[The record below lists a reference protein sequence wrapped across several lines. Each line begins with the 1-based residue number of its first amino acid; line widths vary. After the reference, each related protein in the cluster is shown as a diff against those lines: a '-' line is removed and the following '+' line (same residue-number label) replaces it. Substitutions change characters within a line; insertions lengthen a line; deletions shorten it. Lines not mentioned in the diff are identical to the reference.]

1 MEEKKQKYI
10 LWFKEISKEDVPLVG
25 GKNASLGE
33 MYSKLTQKCLPALPV
48 RQAGGRQG
56 INIPDGFA
64 FTTKAYW
71 HFLEENKIDKKLKGI
86 FENFDPKSI
95 KSLQET
101 GKKSRNLFL
110 KAKFPP
116 DLKRE
121 IIEAYH
127 QLLEK
132 YNQKNLEVAVRS
144 SGVAEDQPTTSFA
157 GQFESYLNTQGEK
170 NLLEAIKKCLASS
183 FNDRA
188 ICYRKEKK
196 LPQLKFALSIG
207 VQKMVRSDLASSGII
222 FTLDTETGFTNV
234 ILINSIWGVGEMIV
248 KGKIIPDSFYV
259 FKPTLKQGFKSII
272 IKNLGRK
279 DRKYTYKAGGGL
291 REVMVPKKDQL
302 KFSLTDEEVLTL
314 AQWAIIIENHYK
326 YPQDIELA
334 KDGKTGELF
343 IVQSRPETVHAP
355 KIGKVYEEYQIKT
368 KKAPILTGIAIG
380 NKIGQGKV
388 HIIENVSKINE
399 FKKGEV
405 LVTRMTDPDW
415 VSIFPVASAIVTD
428 EGGKTCF
435 SEDTKVLTNKG
446 FLSIKEIVEKYKIQK
461 IKVLSLNR
469 KSLKLE
475 WEKVINGFQRKAPLI
490 QIEISQTGRM
500 KNNVLKVTPDHKF
513 LIFNNRELISE
524 EIQNI
529 IRDEKR
535 ILSVSKISAL
545 PSLNFSSKSAYLLGA
560 ISTDGHICLD
570 KRHAQIFFIQKPT
583 EAKKAFI
590 GKVKKYF
597 FDEYKY
603 KLHLSEKPATEGMIR
618 GKKIK
623 GGRSIALKC
632 YIKEIAKDLLRNQKN
647 ISNILLVASDEFVFN
662 FLAGVIDGDGT
673 YNKRE
678 NKINIFCSKDE
689 LLKAISIACLRL
701 GINFQVSPNRTIHNI
716 QIVDKVEEIFRYT
729 ARVKGEYKRER
740 FGTRF
745 FAAKQLLEDII
756 EKVNYKGRIRPYIK
770 NNLLIDAE
778 KIRNYIIPLIKG
790 EPSNHSLS
798 KIINSPLK
806 MLRVD
811 FKNSLGIKDVY
822 NIEIENNQNYVVFTN
837 RYTPIVV
844 ENCHAAIVSRELGV
858 PCIIGTQTATKI
870 LKTSQEITADC
881 TSGSEGRIFFGK
893 IPFKIKRYDLK
904 KIPKLKTKIMINIGA
919 PDIAFKTS
927 FLPNDGVGL
936 ARIEFILADKIRIHP
951 LALYHYKKIKDKK
964 IKKEIDRLTYGYKD
978 KKQYFVDK
986 LAEGISQ
993 IAAAFYPKP
1002 VIVRLSDFKTNEYA
1016 ALVGGKI
1023 FEPEESNPMLGWRG
1037 ASRYYDE
1044 KFRPAFEMEC
1054 QAIKKVRE
1062 VFGLKNIWAMIPF
1075 CRTVEEGKKVLD
1087 LMAKN
1092 GLKRGEDGL
1101 KVIVMCEIPSNVIL
1115 ADKFLEIFD
1124 GMSIGSNDLTQ
1135 LVLGLDRDSAQ
1146 VAKVGDERNEAVKE
1160 MIKKV
1165 IKLCNEKKKYC
1176 GICGQAPS
1184 DYSEFAE
1191 FLVKEGI
1198 ESMSLNPD
1206 TVIKT
1211 ILAVAKTEKQLLKGR
1226 NKK

>member
-1 MEEKKQKYI
+1 MKKNKKYI
-10 LWFKEISKEDVPLVG
+10 LWFKEISKKDVPLVG

-33 MYSKLTQKCLPALPV
+33 MLGKLSKKGVQV
-48 RQAGGRQG
+48 
-56 INIPDGFA
+56 PDGFA
-64 FTTKAYW
+64 LTTKAYW
-71 HFLEENKIDKKLKGI
+71 HFLEENKIDKKLKEI
-86 FENFDPKSI
+86 FKKFNQRDI
-95 KSLQET
+95 KSLQKT
-101 GKKSRNLFL
+101 GGKVRNLIL
-110 KAKFPP
+110 KAKIPE

-121 IIEAYH
+121 IARVYQE
-127 QLLEK
+127 LSKKCNEK
-132 YNQKNLEVAVRS
+132 NASVAVRT
-144 SGVAEDQPTTSFA
+144 SGVAEDAPTASFA
-157 GQFESYLNTQGEK
+157 GQFETFLNVRGEK
-170 NLLEAIKKCLASS
+170 DLLKAIKKCIAST

-188 ICYRKEKK
+188 IAYREEKNI
-196 LPQLKFALSIG
+196 PQLKFALSVG
-207 VQKMVRSDLASSGII
+207 VMKMVRSDLASSGII
-222 FTLDTETGFTNV
+222 FTLDTETGFKNV

-248 KGKIIPDSFYV
+248 KGKITPDEFYV
-259 FKPTLKQGFKSII
+259 FKPTLKENYKPII
-272 IKNLGRK
+272 IKDLGRK
-279 DRKYTYKAGGGL
+279 TRKLVYDKRGGL
-291 REVMVPKKDQL
+291 KEVNVPTKQQL
-302 KFSLTDEEVLTL
+302 KFSLTDEEILKL
-314 AQWAIIIENHYK
+314 SKWACLIEDHYRIS
-326 YPQDIELA
+326 QDIEWA

-355 KIGKVYEEYQIKT
+355 KIGKFYEEYQIKT
-368 KKAPILTGIAIG
+368 KKKKPILTGIAIG

-388 HIIENVSKINE
+388 HIIEVVSKIGE

-405 LVTRMTDPDW
+405 LVTKMTDPDW
-415 VSIFPVASAIVTD
+415 VSIFPLASAIVTD
-428 EGGKTCF
+428 EGGKT
-435 SEDTKVLTNKG
+435 
-446 FLSIKEIVEKYKIQK
+446 
-461 IKVLSLNR
+461 
-469 KSLKLE
+469 
-475 WEKVINGFQRKAPLI
+475 A
-490 QIEISQTGRM
+490 
-500 KNNVLKVTPDHKF
+500 
-513 LIFNNRELISE
+513 
-524 EIQNI
+524 
-529 IRDEKR
+529 
-535 ILSVSKISAL
+535 
-545 PSLNFSSKSAYLLGA
+545 
-560 ISTDGHICLD
+560 
-570 KRHAQIFFIQKPT
+570 
-583 EAKKAFI
+583 
-590 GKVKKYF
+590 
-597 FDEYKY
+597 
-603 KLHLSEKPATEGMIR
+603 
-618 GKKIK
+618 
-623 GGRSIALKC
+623 
-632 YIKEIAKDLLRNQKN
+632 
-647 ISNILLVASDEFVFN
+647 
-662 FLAGVIDGDGT
+662 
-673 YNKRE
+673 
-678 NKINIFCSKDE
+678 
-689 LLKAISIACLRL
+689 
-701 GINFQVSPNRTIHNI
+701 
-716 QIVDKVEEIFRYT
+716 
-729 ARVKGEYKRER
+729 
-740 FGTRF
+740 
-745 FAAKQLLEDII
+745 
-756 EKVNYKGRIRPYIK
+756 
-770 NNLLIDAE
+770 
-778 KIRNYIIPLIKG
+778 
-790 EPSNHSLS
+790 
-798 KIINSPLK
+798 
-806 MLRVD
+806 
-811 FKNSLGIKDVY
+811 
-822 NIEIENNQNYVVFTN
+822 
-837 RYTPIVV
+837 
-844 ENCHAAIVSRELGV
+844 HAAIVSRELGL
-858 PCIIGTQTATKI
+858 PCIVGTKEATKI
-870 LKTSQEITADC
+870 LNNGQEITIDC

-1087 LMAKN
+1087 LMAKT
-1092 GLKRGEDGL
+1092 GLKKGEDGL